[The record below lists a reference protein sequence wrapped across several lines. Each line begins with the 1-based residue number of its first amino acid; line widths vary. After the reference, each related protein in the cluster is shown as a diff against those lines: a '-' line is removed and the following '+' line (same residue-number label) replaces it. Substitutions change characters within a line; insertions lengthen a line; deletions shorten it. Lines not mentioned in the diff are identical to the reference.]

1 MDLEFL
7 DHQMEQRK
15 MVMGK
20 QDENY
25 KKRYQKKVD
34 KIQKEE
40 DRLMRWQME
49 KEAAA
54 TKRKVDYHHDDDD
67 DDGVLDQDFVPPST
81 KQSKPQYIPALIPRR
96 ILASDQVC
104 QMADRNAT
112 SYSQEVGNVASV
124 LQAAKAPDGSALDMD
139 QFVLSK
145 KTALRERK
153 GVRQDFNENFYKG
166 FEPPKHTACHWDEK
180 FCKTVLGQE
189 FGQGHIAVLLSGEKY
204 EEGILV
210 EMSGLPDGEGMT
222 LANVCY
228 EAILKCR
235 CQENV
240 KVMVFDTT
248 SSNTGIHRGGATILE
263 RDKLCRKL
271 IWAACR

>member
-1 MDLEFL
+1 
-7 DHQMEQRK
+7 
-15 MVMGK
+15 
-20 QDENY
+20 
-25 KKRYQKKVD
+25 
-34 KIQKEE
+34 
-40 DRLMRWQME
+40 
-49 KEAAA
+49 
-54 TKRKVDYHHDDDD
+54 
-67 DDGVLDQDFVPPST
+67 
-81 KQSKPQYIPALIPRR
+81 
-96 ILASDQVC
+96 
-104 QMADRNAT
+104 MADRNAT
-112 SYSQEVGNVASV
+112 SYNQEVGNVAAV
-124 LQAAKAPDGSALDMD
+124 LQAAKAPDGSALDIG

-145 KTALRERK
+145 KSALRERRK
-153 GVRQDFNENFYKG
+153 VRNDFNENFYKG
-166 FEPPKHTACHWDEK
+166 FEPPKHTAIHWDEK

-210 EMSGLPDGEGMT
+210 EMSGLPDGEGLT

-235 CQENV
+235 CEEKV

-248 SSNTGIHRGGATILE
+248 SSNTGVHKGGASVLE